1 MAEPM
6 SSTEIEDVLSSIRRL
21 VSEDMRPGSKLQ
33 PKPELAKPAQVKPE
47 LAKNLVIQPAAQPEL
62 ADKLILT
69 PALRVIEAAPAS
81 APMFVA
87 TPRRSLFPE
96 ATAAP
101 AIETVVASLG
111 AAVDASE
118 EIWEDELPEA
128 AYAEAQDWSSFADET
143 LDEIYSP
150 EPEAPEAE
158 IPEAEIPTAEAPT
171 AVPGWA
177 QTEAEAEELE
187 DPQASRAGA
196 AGFDTDLEPD
206 PIWIAA
212 AEASVIA
219 ALAED
224 ARAPEPEFASDDPY
238 DDALRFNED
247 VLRELVRDMLREELA
262 GTLGERITRNIRKL
276 VRAEI
281 ARALA
286 TRDLS

>member
-21 VSEDMRPGSKLQ
+21 VSEDMRPGNK
-33 PKPELAKPAQVKPE
+33 PKPELAKPEA
-47 LAKNLVIQPAAQPEL
+47 AKAATKTVVIQPAAAEP

-69 PALRVIEAAPAS
+69 PALRVIEAAPTP

-87 TPRRSLFPE
+87 TPRRSLYPE
-96 ATAAP
+96 ATATP

-150 EPEAPEAE
+150 EPEAEGLN
-158 IPEAEIPTAEAPT
+158 AEASNAET

-187 DPQASRAGA
+187 DPHARHPEDADFA
-196 AGFDTDLEPD
+196 TDLEPD
-206 PIWIAA
+206 PIWVAA

-224 ARAPEPEFASDDPY
+224 ARAPDPEFANDPEDASDDPY
-238 DDALRFNED
+238 DDETMRFNED
-247 VLRELVRDMLREELA
+247 VLRELVRDILREELA

-286 TRDLS
+286 AQQLS